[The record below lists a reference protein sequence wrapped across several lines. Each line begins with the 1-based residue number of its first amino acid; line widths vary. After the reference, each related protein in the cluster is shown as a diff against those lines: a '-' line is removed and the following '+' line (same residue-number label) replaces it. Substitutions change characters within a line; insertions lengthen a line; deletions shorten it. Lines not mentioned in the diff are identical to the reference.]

1 MKFKYAGSFMHVF
14 IQIASPMNNDQEP
27 LLGIFSSEEA
37 ITIIEFIYIV
47 IPPQVDDLAVG
58 KTP

>member
-1 MKFKYAGSFMHVF
+1 MHVF

-27 LLGIFSSEEA
+27 LLGIFSSEEP
-37 ITIIEFIYIV
+37 ITIIEFIYIM
-47 IPPQVDDLAVG
+47 IPPQVDDLIMG